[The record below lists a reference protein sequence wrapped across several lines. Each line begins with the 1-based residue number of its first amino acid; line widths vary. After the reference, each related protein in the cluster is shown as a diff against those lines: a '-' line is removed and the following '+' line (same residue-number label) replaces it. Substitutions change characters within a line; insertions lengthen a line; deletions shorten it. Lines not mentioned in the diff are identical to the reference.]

1 MTHTTVT
8 GTALRSEPTGS
19 LLVIGAGVAGMSC
32 ALAAVRAGKHVVLV
46 TPGLLGGSATGAEG
60 SKGPEHDAAA
70 ELRALAG
77 GNTALA
83 QGGIAA
89 AIGATDSAA
98 EHRVDTLAAGAGLVD
113 PAAAGV
119 LTTEGV
125 EAVRALLAGGFA
137 VDRDASGAPSLGLEA
152 AHRRSRIVHAG
163 GDRTG
168 AALHA
173 FLVSEVQR
181 EVHDGGITLLET
193 RTAESLVSEGGVVTG
208 ALLSRLDGVVETQ
221 RADAVVLATGG
232 YAALYPRASNHSGA
246 KGEGIVL
253 AAHVGATIAD
263 LEFVQFHPTV
273 LAGTGELISEAVRGD
288 GAVLRDGDGHR
299 FMVDRHPL
307 AELAPRDVVS
317 REIHRVLRER
327 GESSV
332 WLDATGI
339 EREGGAGSLARH
351 FPGISAAVARQGL
364 DWTTEPI
371 PVSPAAHYSMGGVVS
386 DLDGRSTVP
395 GLYVVGEVAST
406 GVHGANRL
414 ASNSLLEGL
423 VFGARAG
430 RAIGRDRAQ
439 DWRLNGDSAR
449 HLADLAAVSVLPHDG
464 NGDVT
469 RSMHAEPEISAAL
482 AAGLGIERDAEGP
495 SAAGRVFA
503 AHAGPAATL
512 ASMIQVAASTRTESR
527 GAHQRSDF
535 PDVDPE
541 QATRRAFRFVIP
553 EAAVAADSE
562 LLRSLSPC

>member
-1 MTHTTVT
+1 MTDTTVAS
-8 GTALRSEPTGS
+8 TARQGAAAGS
-19 LLVIGAGVAGMSC
+19 LLVIGAGVAGISC
-32 ALAAVRAGKHVVLV
+32 ALAAARAGNHVVLV
-46 TPGLLGGSATGAEG
+46 TPGLLGGSATGTEG
-60 SKGPEHDAAA
+60 SEVSGLATSA

-89 AIGATDSAA
+89 AIGASDSAA
-98 EHRVDTLAAGAGLVD
+98 EHCVDTLAAGAGLVD

-119 LTTEGV
+119 LAAEGV
-125 EAVRALLAGGFA
+125 DAVRALLAGGFE

-173 FLVSEVQR
+173 FLISEVRR
-181 EVHDGGITLLET
+181 EVSDGRVLLLET
-193 RTAESLVSEGGVVTG
+193 RTAESLVSESGVVTG
-208 ALLSRLDGVVETQ
+208 ARLRRIDGTVETR

-232 YAALYPRASNHSGA
+232 YAGLYPRTSNHSGA

-253 AAHVGATIAD
+253 AAQVGATVAD

-288 GAVLRDGDGHR
+288 GAVLRDGAGHR
-299 FMVDRHPL
+299 FMVDRHSM

-327 GESSV
+327 GEESV

-339 EREGGAGSLARH
+339 EREHGAGSLARH

-364 DWTTEPI
+364 DWTREPI

-386 DLDGRSTVP
+386 DLDGRSSVP
-395 GLYVVGEVAST
+395 GLYVVGEVAAT

-430 RAIGRDRAQ
+430 RAVNRDRAQ
-439 DWRLNGDSAR
+439 DWRLNGDTARSLTETASVSAIPGV
-449 HLADLAAVSVLPHDG
+449 LSDGASQLGSSEQEVSV
-464 NGDVT
+464 
-469 RSMHAEPEISAAL
+469 AL
-482 AAGLGIERDAEGP
+482 AAGLGIERDAEGL

-503 AHAGPAATL
+503 AHSGPAAIL
-512 ASMIQVAASTRTESR
+512 ASMIQVAATTRTESR
-527 GAHQRSDF
+527 GAHQRRDF
-535 PDVDPE
+535 PNVDPE
-541 QATRRAFRFVIP
+541 QATRRAFRCVVP
-553 EAAVAADSE
+553 EAVVAADPE

>member
-1 MTHTTVT
+1 MSGTTAASA
-8 GTALRSEPTGS
+8 GRQEATAGS
-19 LLVIGAGVAGMSC
+19 LLVIGAGVAGISC
-32 ALAAVRAGKHVVLV
+32 ALAAVRAGSHVVLV
-46 TPGLLGGSATGAEG
+46 TPGNLTGSATGADG
-60 SKGPEHDAAA
+60 SDQAVES

-89 AIGATDSAA
+89 AIGPNDSAA
-98 EHRVDTLAAGAGLVD
+98 EHCADTLAAGAGLVD
-113 PAAAGV
+113 RSAAEV
-119 LTTEGV
+119 LTSEGV
-125 EAVRALLAGGFA
+125 DAVRALIAGGFA

-152 AHRRSRIVHAG
+152 AHGRSRIVHAG

-173 FLVSEVQR
+173 FLVSELQG
-181 EVHDGGITLLET
+181 EVSAGRIMLLET
-193 RTAESLVSEGGVVTG
+193 LTAESLISEGGVITG
-208 ALLSRLDGVVETQ
+208 ALLRRLDGSTETR

-232 YAALYPRASNHSGA
+232 YAGLYPRTSNHAGA

-253 AAHVGATIAD
+253 AAQMGATVAD

-288 GAVLRDGDGHR
+288 GAVLRDGGGHR
-299 FMVDRHPL
+299 FMVDRHPM

-327 GESSV
+327 GENSV

-339 EREGGAGSLARH
+339 EREHGAGSLARH

-364 DWTTEPI
+364 DWTREPI

-430 RAIGRDRAQ
+430 HAAHRDRVQ
-439 DWRLNGDSAR
+439 DWRLNGDIAWS
-449 HLADLAAVSVLPHDG
+449 LTEAASVSVTPRVVRGEAHR
-464 NGDVT
+464 VAT
-469 RSMHAEPEISAAL
+469 SEQEVSAAL
-482 AAGLGIERDAEGP
+482 AAGLGIERDAEGLR
-495 SAAGRVFA
+495 AAGRVFA
-503 AHAGPAATL
+503 AHSGPAATL
-512 ASMIQVAASTRTESR
+512 ASMIQVAATTRTESR

-535 PDVDPE
+535 PDADPE
-541 QATRRAFRFVIP
+541 QATRRAFRFVDP
-553 EAAVAADSE
+553 EAAVTADPE